1 MTKSAVDFKD
11 IIQELDLAGLSP
23 ELLRSPKQDPLLT
36 GVVADSRK
44 IEPGLIFCAIQGRA
58 HDGHEFLTS
67 TQVRISV
74 AIIENQDLNLDAIRA
89 DGVIRVASTR
99 AAWAQLASMFCG
111 HPSNSLKIIGITG
124 TNGKTSSSWMVGSIF
139 KALSKRCAVI
149 GTLGILADGTKI
161 ETGHTTPD
169 PDVLYPKL
177 KELLETGLEYVA
189 MEVSSHA
196 LAQGKVWPIRFA
208 AAGFTS
214 FSQDHLD
221 FHKTMDAYLD
231 TKLTLF
237 TKFLQPNAP
246 ALFHE
251 SLLQWPNIAAT
262 IKSSKNFLIYGSSSS
277 KPDFALTYSMHRRL
291 GRSEVA
297 LSSSED
303 AGRFDIPMIGDVFA
317 QNFAL
322 AVILVGKIRKLPIR
336 TLADSITNSR
346 LEPVP
351 GRLEIVRGEELPWR
365 PLVFVDYAHTPD
377 ALEKALNNLHDP
389 AGRLAVVFGCG
400 GDRDKS
406 KRPLMGKI
414 AKDLADAVFITSD
427 NPRTEEPNSIIEDIV
442 AGVASTAAARI
453 GVENGPQV
461 ITDRKE
467 AISRAISSSFGGD
480 TVLVAGKGHEDYQ
493 IIGTKKLPFS
503 DQAVALE
510 SLKTPRSWLVFGAG
524 ISGFAAAEH
533 LIHFGDSV
541 TISDDKFFDIPEAL
555 LNKLQVRQ
563 PSDLVWGDFSAA
575 VCSPGVPLDHHVYK
589 KAAQLAL
596 PVISEI
602 DLGLDGFPGRILGVT
617 GTNGKSTTV
626 AMTEHV
632 GHSLNLSIRACGNI
646 GLPPSALNLRRA
658 SQGDSVVIEL
668 SSYQLEGSRCWL
680 SDAVAITSFSPDH
693 LARHKTM
700 DHYFSAKWKITK
712 WLKPGGTL
720 LLSAEVA
727 KFALSQAIDWPD
739 GRIIIIGSYSS
750 AIKIPSQFEWIKLSD
765 GRAIIGG
772 KTIDLDEFGLVGIHN
787 HLNAVF
793 SSIML
798 ETLFNIDPRDSFHAL
813 KSFRGLPFR
822 CQTVFDSSELKIIND
837 SKSTNLEST
846 LSALSM
852 MSRPAILMMG
862 GQGKGESYAPLASA
876 RTKIQTLI
884 TFGASGE
891 SIAAQAP
898 QGLKCEVFKK
908 MSDATLHAIRVARD
922 NKWDILFSP
931 GCASF
936 DEFKN
941 FEDRGATFSRIVDD
955 ELGKSHVQ
963 P

>member
-1 MTKSAVDFKD
+1 MTRSAVDFKD
-11 IIQELDLAGLSP
+11 IIQELDVAGLSP
-23 ELLRSPKQDPLLT
+23 ELLRSPKKNAHLT

-44 IEPGLIFCAIQGRA
+44 IAPGLIFCAIQGGS

-67 TQVRISV
+67 AEASITL
-74 AIIENQDLNLDAIRA
+74 AIIDRRDINLDAIRA
-89 DGVIRVASTR
+89 DAVIRVTSSRAS
-99 AAWAQLASMFCG
+99 WAQLESMFCG

-139 KALSKRCAVI
+139 KALSERCAVI
-149 GTLGILADGTKI
+149 GTLGILTAGTKI

-177 KELLETGLEYVA
+177 KALLETGVEYVA

-196 LAQGKVWPIRFA
+196 LVQGKIWPIRFA

-231 TKLTLF
+231 AKLTLF
-237 TKFLQPNAP
+237 KSFLRPNAP

-251 SLLQWPNIAAT
+251 SLLQWPKIAAT
-262 IKSSKNFLIYGSSSS
+262 IKTSENFLIYGSSSS

-303 AGRFDIPMIGDVFA
+303 TGRFDIPMIGDVFA

-322 AVILVGKIRKLPIR
+322 AVIIVSKITKLPIK
-336 TLADSITNSR
+336 TLAASITNSR

-400 GDRDKS
+400 GDRDRS
-406 KRPLMGKI
+406 KRPMMGKI
-414 AKDLADAVFITSD
+414 ARDLADTVFITSD
-427 NPRTEEPNSIIEDIV
+427 NPRTEEPKSIIDDIV
-442 AGVASTAAARI
+442 AGVESPTATKVLAPEAL
-453 GVENGPQV
+453 QV
-461 ITDRKE
+461 IVDRKE
-467 AISRAISSSFGGD
+467 AICKAIASSFGGD

-493 IIGTKKLPFS
+493 IIGKKKLPFS
-503 DQAVALE
+503 DQSVAAE
-510 SLKTPRSWLVFGAG
+510 SLNSPRSWLVFGAG
-524 ISGFAAAEH
+524 VSGFAAAEH
-533 LIHFGDSV
+533 LIHFGDRV
-541 TISDDKFFDIPEAL
+541 TISDDKFFDVPEAL
-555 LNKLQVRQ
+555 RNKVQVRQ
-563 PSDLVWGDFSAA
+563 LSDLVWGDFSAA
-575 VCSPGVPLDHHVYK
+575 VCSPGVPLDHPFYK
-589 KAAQLAL
+589 NAAQLGL

-602 DLGLDGFPGRILGVT
+602 DLGLDGFAGRILGVT

-632 GHSLNLSIRACGNI
+632 GRSLNLSIRACGNI
-646 GLPPSALNLRRA
+646 GLPPSALNLRLA
-658 SQGDSVVIEL
+658 SPRDSVVIEL
-668 SSYQLEGSRCWL
+668 SSYQLEGSRSWL
-680 SDAVAITSFSPDH
+680 SEAVAITSFSPDH

-700 DHYFSAKWKITK
+700 DNYFSTKWKITK

-720 LLSAEVA
+720 LLSADVA
-727 KFALSQAIDWPD
+727 TFALSQPIDWPD
-739 GRIIIIGSYSS
+739 GRIIIVGSDSS
-750 AIKIPSQFEWIKLSD
+750 VIKIPSRHEWINLSA

-772 KTIDLDEFGLVGIHN
+772 KSFDLGEFGLIGSHN
-787 HLNAVF
+787 QLNAIF
-793 SSIML
+793 ASIML
-798 ETLFNIDPRDSFHAL
+798 ETLFNISPRDSFQAL
-813 KSFRGLPFR
+813 RRFKGLPYR
-822 CQTVFDSSELKIIND
+822 CQTVLDSSELKIIND

-876 RTKIQTLI
+876 RSKIQTLI
-884 TFGASGE
+884 TFGASGRT
-891 SIAAQAP
+891 IAAQAP
-898 QGLKCEVFKK
+898 HGLKCEFFEK
-908 MSDATLHAIRVARD
+908 MKDATLHALHLARD

-941 FEDRGATFSRIVDD
+941 FEDRGATFSRIVHD
-955 ELGKSHVQ
+955 ELDNS
-963 P
+963 

>member
-11 IIQELDLAGLSP
+11 IIQELNLAGLSP
-23 ELLRSPKQDPLLT
+23 ELLRSPKQGASFP

-44 IEPGLIFCAIQGRA
+44 IAPGLIFCAIKGGS

-67 TQVRISV
+67 TVARISV
-74 AIIENQDLNLDAIRA
+74 AIIENRDLNLDAIRA
-89 DGVIRVASTR
+89 DAVVRVASTR
-99 AAWAQLASMFCG
+99 AAWAQLQSMFCG
-111 HPSNSLKIIGITG
+111 HPSNNLKIIGITG

-139 KALSKRCAVI
+139 KALSKRWAVI
-149 GTLGILADGTKI
+149 GTLGILTDGTKI

-177 KELLETGLEYVA
+177 KELLESGVEYVA

-231 TKLTLF
+231 AKLTLF
-237 TKFLQPNAP
+237 KKFLRPNAP

-251 SLLQWPNIAAT
+251 SLLQWPKIVAT
-262 IKSSKNFLIYGSSSS
+262 IKTSQNFLIYGSSSS
-277 KPDFALTYSMHRRL
+277 ELDYAMTYSVHRRI
-291 GRSEVA
+291 GRSEVE

-303 AGRFDIPMIGDVFA
+303 LGRFDIPMIGDVFA

-322 AVILVGKIRKLPIR
+322 AVIIVCKLSELPIKA
-336 TLADSITNSR
+336 LAASITKSY

-351 GRLEIVRGEELPWR
+351 GRLEIVRGDDRPWR
-365 PLVFVDYAHTPD
+365 PLVFIDYAHTPD
-377 ALEKALNNLHDP
+377 ALEKALNNLRDP

-406 KRPLMGKI
+406 KRPVMGKI

-427 NPRTEEPNSIIEDIV
+427 NPRTEEPKSIIDDIV
-442 AGVASTAAARI
+442 AGVASTTTPTS
-453 GVENGPQV
+453 GVKKGPQV
-461 ITDRKE
+461 IMDRKE
-467 AISRAISSSFGGD
+467 AIGRAISSSFGGD

-524 ISGFAAAEH
+524 VSGFAAAEH
-533 LIHFGDSV
+533 LIHFGDRV
-541 TISDDKFFDIPEAL
+541 TISDDKISDVPEAL
-555 LNKLQVRQ
+555 RNKVQVRQ
-563 PSDLVWGDFSAA
+563 LSDLAWSDFSAA

-589 KAAQLAL
+589 KAAQLGL
-596 PVISEI
+596 LVISEI
-602 DLGLDGFPGRILGVT
+602 DLGLDGYPGRILGVT

-626 AMTEHV
+626 AMTEYV
-632 GHSLNLSIRACGNI
+632 GRSLNLSIRACGNI

-658 SQGDSVVIEL
+658 SQSDSVVIEL
-668 SSYQLEGSRCWL
+668 SSYQLEGSRSWL
-680 SDAVAITSFSPDH
+680 SEAVAFTSFSSDH

-700 DHYFSAKWKITK
+700 ENYFSAKWKITK

-720 LLSAEVA
+720 LLSGEVA
-727 KFALSQAIDWPD
+727 KFALSQPIDWPD
-739 GRIIIIGSYSS
+739 GRIIIVGSDSS
-750 AIKIPSQFEWIKLSD
+750 AIKIPSRCEWIELRD
-765 GRAIIGG
+765 GRTTIGG
-772 KTIDLDEFGLVGIHN
+772 KTFDLGEFGLVGSHN
-787 HLNAVF
+787 HLNAIF

-798 ETLFNIDPRDSFHAL
+798 QSLFNVAPRDSFHAL
-813 KSFRGLPFR
+813 MSFRGLPYR

-852 MSRPAILMMG
+852 MSRPAILIMG
-862 GQGKGESYAPLASA
+862 GQGKGESYTPIASA
-876 RTKIQTLI
+876 RSKIQTLI

-891 SIAAQAP
+891 TIAAQAP
-898 QGLKCEVFKK
+898 QGLKCDVFKK
-908 MSDATLHAIRVARD
+908 MMDATLHALRLARD

-941 FEDRGATFSRIVDD
+941 FEDRGATFSRIVHD
-955 ELGKSHVQ
+955 ELDKS
-963 P
+963 